1 MNTMTMNHPVE
12 TTMKIVIVVI
22 NHRLSKDRGS
32 TVKIINT
39 LS

>member
-1 MNTMTMNHPVE
+1 MAMNHPVE
-12 TTMKIVIVVI
+12 RTMKVVI